1 MSCQVKHA
9 MSCVC
14 EFDKPPVVK
23 LRGLCLPLLE
33 KNLVD
38 STFTPQ
44 QLSPDSGIV
53 FWQGNR
59 HTKLNAEGERNQ
71 WQEPIG
77 KWQWTLTSSVSKITA
92 VTDAPQ
98 RSYALGKHLWEVSGD
113 TLCNAT
119 KPYKWT
125 LKLTGC
131 NQEGEFTCDDG
142 QCIKMEQR
150 CNQLPNCRDESD
162 ELNCQML
169 LLKNCLLYT
178 SPSPRDS

>member
-1 MSCQVKHA
+1 MKVMRPGAMHDPGSCGETSCQQNYP

-59 HTKLNAEGERNQ
+59 HTKLKAEGERN
-71 WQEPIG
+71 
-77 KWQWTLTSSVSKITA
+77 QWTLTSSVSKITA

-119 KPYKWT
+119 KPYKTT

-131 NQEGEFTCDDG
+131 GMKC
-142 QCIKMEQR
+142 
-150 CNQLPNCRDESD
+150 
-162 ELNCQML
+162 
-169 LLKNCLLYT
+169 
-178 SPSPRDS
+178 